1 MSRTA
6 LAGRRHAQRGFTLLE
21 LIVVIGIFGIFAA
34 MAYGGLN
41 GVLKTRQRIE
51 QGLQRTEDYDRAY
64 LRLRTD
70 FQNAS
75 GRIVRD
81 GNGDDQPAF
90 GYDSYTQRVEFTRG
104 GWQNLLS
111 LPRPT
116 LERVSYLLE
125 EDETAEAPRGRLD
138 KQMKLVRRSWYVLDR
153 APQTKS
159 VDVTLLDK
167 VQSLKW
173 QFYDPSGVKSD
184 NWPPSSGFTV
194 PPGPKQPPPTAVEIE
209 ITTADWGELRMLFR
223 VGAEG
228 VSRAPELSKAPPPTA
243 PVGDPTNPPP
253 PPNGPDNPG
262 NKPDPVPDAPEQ

>member
-1 MSRTA
+1 MTGSA
-6 LAGRRHAQRGFTLLE
+6 RHRHRGQAGFTLLE

-75 GRIVRD
+75 GRLVRD

-90 GYDSYTQRVEFTRG
+90 GHDSYTQRVEFTRG

-116 LERVSYLLE
+116 LERVSYALE
-125 EDETAEAPRGRLD
+125 EEDAAD
-138 KQMKLVRRSWYVLDR
+138 KSRSKRDKDMKLVRRSWYVLDR
-153 APQTKS
+153 APQTKP
-159 VDVTLLDK
+159 VEVTLLDH
-167 VQSLKW
+167 VESLEW
-173 QFYDPSGVKSD
+173 QFYDESGAKSD
-184 NWPPSSGFTV
+184 SWPPTSGSTV
-194 PPGPKQPPPTAVEIE
+194 PAGPKQPPPTAVEL
-209 ITTADWGELRMLFR
+209 TLKTQDWGELRMLFR

-228 VSRAPELSKAPPPTA
+228 ISRVAELSKAPPPTA
-243 PVGDPTNPPP
+243 PVGDPTNPQPP
-253 PPNGPDNPG
+253 SNDPGNPG
-262 NKPDPVPDAPEQ
+262 NKPEPVPDAPEQ